1 MARFTMPSLF
11 LAAIAASAALAAPAG
26 AESLPAGASAGVGLG
41 AKLESCSTSG
51 DAGRSAV
58 FSASMPAIPKTTRMQ
73 MRFDLLSR
81 PDIGGIW
88 TAVSGVPRFG
98 RWESAERGAGL
109 LLSTRQVNLLRL
121 GRAYRVRVSFRWLSA
136 TGSVMRR
143 VVRFTNP
150 CRQDDPRPDLKV
162 DARSFANRIEVVVGN
177 GGITAP
183 AFDVRLTVGGRQIA
197 VQRIAGLAAGEA
209 RPIVFSNLSC
219 EAGSKVK
226 VAVDADSELAERSE
240 ANNSAEVRCPA
251 SG

>member
-11 LAAIAASAALAAPAG
+11 LAAVAASAALAAPAG
-26 AESLPAGASAGVGLG
+26 AESVPAGASAGVGLG

-58 FSASMPAIPKTTRMQ
+58 FSASMPAIPKANRME
-73 MRFDLLSR
+73 MRFDLWSR

-88 TAVSGVPRFG
+88 RPVTGVFRFG
-98 RWESAERGAGL
+98 KWESAEPGAGGL
-109 LLSTRQVNLLRL
+109 VSTRQVNLLRL
-121 GRAYRVRVSFRWLSA
+121 GSAYRVQVSFRWRTSSGA
-136 TGSVMRR
+136 VVRKA
-143 VVRFTNP
+143 VRFTKP

-162 DARSFANRIEVVVGN
+162 AARSFANRIEAVVGN

-197 VQRIAGLAAGEA
+197 VQRIAGLGAGRA
-209 RPIVFSNLSC
+209 RPIVFTNPRC
-219 EAGSKVK
+219 EAGSTVK
-226 VAVDADSELAERSE
+226 VTVDAAGELAERSE